1 MIESR
6 MVDMNGNEYSRPN
19 SFNVK
24 SPGNLPMPSFFI
36 HGKEAE
42 RIINAINVVR
52 TQRIMAS

>member
-1 MIESR
+1 
-6 MVDMNGNEYSRPN
+6 MNGNEYSRPN

-36 HGKEAE
+36 HGKEAD
-42 RIINAINVVR
+42 RIINAMNVVR